1 MYQAVVM
8 LSVPKQQIT
17 RNIVIN
23 CTPQAIKQELKDLPI
38 QDMPYTLRQTCALLA
53 LINRTQI
60 NDNKRLGIMQCFDYA
75 FRNLDEHYHLR
86 NPQALLHSTN
96 KEKDKL
102 AELKQEMAYGY
113 KTILLEAIA
122 RNDLTHKPIAEI
134 IYMAM
139 YYLGHS
145 IMQCYDNYTLPNND
159 LWYEINQLYSFAERY
174 QVHRVTIGR
183 AFSLPAANT
192 IEDYFKQ
199 ILLVELAN
207 PYQLSPGE
215 SWQVYSYLG
224 HWVKHVK
231 LLNEP
236 QYLNHSE
243 YFLLDLDSQR
253 CPHQIFAPPQPDQHS
268 FRYLTPDRLIA
279 LIEQHINTLRG
290 GHRPAEIGIPNSNN
304 NKRAIEL
311 LMIIERQWQHLKHRQ
326 GLRLPCD
333 SFTAV
338 AWGVDTIHELLIPS
352 DNLPIQANGQHRA
365 TGKMVN
371 ESPGGYCLKINQAL
385 MNEFYNGQIIA
396 MRSDRQSH
404 PRWLLGFVRW
414 QQQLPRTGNSLVG
427 IQYLKGHV
435 RPVTLHPIQKLS
447 KKQTLAGLMLTSQ
460 ENDGKQQHSLL
471 ASAGTLALGKELQ
484 LMVPQKQKGYEI
496 QTNHLLNHTP
506 LVEQYS
512 FKAYAA

>member
-1 MYQAVVM
+1 M
-8 LSVPKQQIT
+8 LSVPKQQII
-17 RNIVIN
+17 RNTVIN
-23 CTPQAIKQELKDLPI
+23 CTPQAVKQELKDLPLD
-38 QDMPYTLRQTCALLA
+38 DMPQTLRQTCALLS
-53 LINRTQI
+53 LINRTQV

-75 FRNLDEHYHLR
+75 FRNLDENYHLR
-86 NPQALLHSTN
+86 NPQALINSTTT
-96 KEKDKL
+96 EKNKL

-122 RNDLTHKPIAEI
+122 QNDLTHKPIAEI

-145 IMQCYDNYTLPNND
+145 IMQCYDTYTLPDDN

-174 QVHRVTIGR
+174 QIHRVTLGR

-207 PYQLSPGE
+207 PYQLSSGE

-231 LLNEP
+231 LLHEP
-236 QYLNHSE
+236 ESLNYLD
-243 YFLLDLDSQR
+243 YFLLDLDSRR

-268 FRYLTPDRLIA
+268 YRYLCPNRLIA
-279 LIEQHINTLRG
+279 LTEQHINTLKG

-304 NKRAIEL
+304 NNRAIEL
-311 LMIIERQWQHLKHRQ
+311 LTAIERQWQHMKHRQ
-326 GLRLPCD
+326 DTRVPCNL
-333 SFTAV
+333 FTSI
-338 AWGVDTIHELLIPS
+338 AWGVDTIHEMLA
-352 DNLPIQANGQHRA
+352 PIETVNSQNNSYHRA

-371 ESPGGYCLKINQAL
+371 ESQGGYCLKINQAL
-385 MNEFYNGQIIA
+385 MKEFYNGQIIA
-396 MRSDRQSH
+396 MRSDKQAH

-414 QQQLPRTGNSLVG
+414 QQQLPSAGSSLVG

-435 RPVTLHPIQKLS
+435 RPVTLQPLQKSFTKNPL
-447 KKQTLAGLMLTSQ
+447 TGLMLTNK
-460 ENDGKQQHSLL
+460 ENTGKQQHSLL
-471 ASAGTLALGKELQ
+471 TSAGTLGLGKGLELI
-484 LMVPQKQKGYEI
+484 VPQKTKAFEI
-496 QTNHLLNHTP
+496 LTDHLLNHTP

-512 FKAYAA
+512 FRAFAA